1 MLKLLNQRWAVIN
14 RNKSF
19 ERAFNFQ
26 LSQPRGQ
33 LSAFV
38 QGIWSA
44 SVLQPNSVMKS
55 LYSDAGSGILFNLV
69 GEVKIGNEALPE
81 GVIMLP
87 INKQAEKIVL
97 ASGAQLAGIRFHPAI
112 GYGAFGQHYDKPT
125 LLLPEQDQLYSL
137 YQIYSELRMQR
148 DNDRQIEALYLWTE
162 KNLDF
167 TNVIPNSLKRALEFI
182 EQDEAPGHLSGN
194 IELSQRQ
201 IERLFKLWLQMTPKH
216 YQRILRIKKTIY
228 FLRLHKKV
236 NLADVSQ
243 QFGFSDQ
250 AHMTR
255 EFRAIACTTP
265 GQV

>member
-1 MLKLLNQRWAVIN
+1 MPKHLNQRWAAIN

-19 ERAFNFQ
+19 KQAFNFQ
-26 LSQPRGQ
+26 LSQPSGK

-44 SVLQPNSVMKS
+44 SVLQPDSVMKP
-55 LYSDAGSGILFNLV
+55 LYSDAGSGIIFNLV
-69 GEVKIGNEALPE
+69 GDVKIGNETLPE

-87 INKQAEKIVL
+87 INKQAENIVL

-112 GYGAFGQHYDKPT
+112 GYGVLGQHYDKPT

-137 YQIYSELRMQR
+137 YQIYSELRLQK
-148 DNDRQIEALYLWTE
+148 DNDRQIEALYLWAG

-167 TNVIPNSLKRALEFI
+167 TSVIPDSLEKALECI
-182 EQDEAPGHLSGN
+182 EQDEAPGQLSES
-194 IELSQRQ
+194 IEMSQRQ
-201 IERLFKLWLQMTPKH
+201 IERLFKLWLGMTPKY
-216 YQRILRIKKTIY
+216 YQRILRIKKAIC
-228 FLRLHKKV
+228 FLRLHKNV

-250 AHMTR
+250 PHMTR
-255 EFRAIACTTP
+255 EFRTIACITP